1 MSKEIQSAEQRVVR
15 VGEGRAKTIGRV
27 EQGFVDKTGS
37 NPKADTLFQ
46 SGVAQEALTNSKSI
60 NTHGARLPVDI
71 DMGGESKPSYTR
83 NIVTRGGHIIEMNDT
98 PLAERISIRHK
109 DGSGVNIGPDGSIV
123 VSSTNKVEV
132 VSGDNFVT
140 VTGDGNIH
148 YSGNL
153 KLTVDGDFEVNCDK
167 YIVNAEEKVENIG
180 GNSTSTV
187 TGDMTSKVIGNQSTT
202 VVGVGTQTYLN
213 DLNIFSKGEGRIAF
227 QEGVVFASG
236 GILQMTGET
245 RVDVSSP
252 DMNLA
257 ATSMSVFGTTGTIGG
272 DNIVHYGKNYYGTS
286 ATLTAGVTAPTFHGD
301 LDGTATTATVAQSQN
316 YADPNGGGGTGS
328 AGSITNTATDNTAT
342 VQPTAALLT
351 DYLKSDRGVKEVL
364 IDPDDRLK
372 QNIDL
377 TEKNGKVSKR
387 QLDTANVRRSMR
399 EQSTRENSKF
409 IANAI
414 ANGHLS
420 PEHTKTTPPNTSNI
434 VNPRTATIRG
444 QTPIG
449 NLSSSE
455 VVKKIKAI

>member
-1 MSKEIQSAEQRVVR
+1 MSKEIQSAQQRAIK
-15 VGEGRAKTIGRV
+15 VGEGRAKTVGLV
-27 EQGFVDKTGS
+27 DQGFTDKTGA
-37 NPKADTLFQ
+37 NPRADTLFQ
-46 SGVAQEALTNSKSI
+46 SGVAQEALTNSKSV
-60 NTHGARLPVDI
+60 NTFGAKFPTNVEL
-71 DMGGESKPSYTR
+71 GGEAEPGYSR
-83 NIVTRGGHIIEMNDT
+83 NITTRGGHIIEMNDT
-98 PLAERISIRHK
+98 PLSERISIRHK

-123 VSSTNKVEV
+123 VSSTNKVEII
-132 VSGDNFVT
+132 SGDHFVT
-140 VTGDGNIH
+140 ISGDGNIH

-153 KLTVDGDFEVNCDK
+153 TLTVDGDFEVNCDK
-167 YIVNAEEKVENIG
+167 YVVNAQEKVESIG
-180 GNSTSTV
+180 GNSTTAVSGNMATKV
-187 TGDMTSKVIGNQSTT
+187 TGSQSNT
-202 VVGVGTQTYLN
+202 VVGISTNTYL
-213 DLNIFSKGEGRIAF
+213 DDFNIFAKGEGRIAF
-227 QEGVVFASG
+227 QEGIVIASG

-272 DNIVHYGKNYYGTS
+272 DNIIHYGKNYYGTS

-316 YADPNGGGGTGS
+316 YADPNGGGGVGS
-328 AGSITNTATDNTAT
+328 AGSITNTATNSDAT

-377 TEKNGKVSKR
+377 TEKNGKVSNKS
-387 QLDTANVRRSMR
+387 LDTSSVRRAMR
-399 EQSTRENSKF
+399 EGATRDNSKF

-420 PEHTKTTPPNTSNI
+420 SEYSKSTPPNAANI
-434 VNPRTATIRG
+434 VNPRSATVRG
-444 QTPIG
+444 QTKIG
-449 NLSSSE
+449 NINSTE